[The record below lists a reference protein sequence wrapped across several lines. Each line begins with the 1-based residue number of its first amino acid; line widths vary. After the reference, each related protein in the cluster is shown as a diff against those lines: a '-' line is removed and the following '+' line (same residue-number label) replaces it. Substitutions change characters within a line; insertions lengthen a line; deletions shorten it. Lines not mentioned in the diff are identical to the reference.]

1 METRWTLE
9 GGGELFC
16 REEDGRLRFL
26 ARGPATSDGLY
37 KVWLRGGTAGVC
49 SWGPW
54 CPSGASRP

>member
-26 ARGPATSDGLY
+26 ARGPAASDGL
-37 KVWLRGGTAGVC
+37 
-49 SWGPW
+49 
-54 CPSGASRP
+54 